1 MKDLDEVYYIKIGKE
16 KEYQIK
22 KKFDKLKT
30 KKSKISIDFVKGL
43 LDDMIEHINNIAVF
57 TEDNYAIAEI
67 DVNNVLKDS
76 EGYIDTSSKTTY
88 IHFPIVEY
96 DNDIK
101 PRGDFQK
108 IYSLLMDYSD
118 TKNLLNDL
126 KNYEDKRTC
135 MNLGKIKKY
144 LKIQEDSTFEG
155 IKIQYNILYDKIMG
169 HSDKLETFINDFE
182 DSVLSN
188 LILNIY
194 YINKKYLNKNI
205 LIEKLNKYC
214 DRNTINE
221 SEIEIDLEWA
231 SFLSKTREPF
241 DKIILPMYSPESII
255 KLFFLKNGKGEN
267 DGGIFC
273 ISLLNKNLPDF
284 YKQINKMLLEEKYT
298 ETLTLTIQTIFEI
311 EMLRIYKDEE
321 NIKNVDDIQKIFNE
335 NFIEKIKKNEEVDI
349 LEVIKEI
356 KENIQADSPHKSL
369 LEFISDLFN
378 YLLYLEDKDLERTK
392 KSHDFE
398 PGEETKDI
406 INMFPDKKGIEEEG
420 FSDEFSKS
428 LIIPEFSII
437 KIVKE

>member
-1 MKDLDEVYYIKIGKE
+1 MAGLECCKNDDNIIKDYLKEWNENFEKFMKDLDEVYYIKIGKE
-16 KEYQIK
+16 KEHLIK
-22 KKFDKLKT
+22 KKFDKLIEKLKA

-43 LDDMIEHINNIAVF
+43 LDDMIEHISNITIF

-67 DVNNVLKDS
+67 DVNNALKDS
-76 EGYIDTSSKTTY
+76 EGYITTSSKTTY

-96 DNDIK
+96 DNEIK

-144 LKIQEDSTFEG
+144 LKIQEETTFDG

-194 YINKKYLNKNI
+194 NINKKYLNKNI

-214 DRNTINE
+214 NRNTINE

-241 DKIILPMYSPESII
+241 DEIILPMYSPESII
-255 KLFFLKNGKGEN
+255 KLFALKNGKGED
-267 DGGIFC
+267 DGGMFC
-273 ISLLNKNLPDF
+273 ISF
-284 YKQINKMLLEEKYT
+284 
-298 ETLTLTIQTIFEI
+298 
-311 EMLRIYKDEE
+311 
-321 NIKNVDDIQKIFNE
+321 
-335 NFIEKIKKNEEVDI
+335 
-349 LEVIKEI
+349 
-356 KENIQADSPHKSL
+356 
-369 LEFISDLFN
+369 
-378 YLLYLEDKDLERTK
+378 
-392 KSHDFE
+392 
-398 PGEETKDI
+398 
-406 INMFPDKKGIEEEG
+406 
-420 FSDEFSKS
+420 
-428 LIIPEFSII
+428 
-437 KIVKE
+437 

>member
-1 MKDLDEVYYIKIGKE
+1 MPDFTKKLFILLIKLFNNSVYTGDKEEIIISEKLSKFIENKDFIAAVEDNYNKEDLLKETDPTKDKIIVDEYTKIKKELNTLSIAGLECCKNDDDIIKDYLKEWNENFEKYMKDLDEVYYIKIGKE

-76 EGYIDTSSKTTY
+76 EGYIDTSSKTTF

-255 KLFFLKNGKGEN
+255 KLFF
-267 DGGIFC
+267 F
-273 ISLLNKNLPDF
+273 
-284 YKQINKMLLEEKYT
+284 
-298 ETLTLTIQTIFEI
+298 
-311 EMLRIYKDEE
+311 
-321 NIKNVDDIQKIFNE
+321 
-335 NFIEKIKKNEEVDI
+335 KKW
-349 LEVIKEI
+349 KRR
-356 KENIQADSPHKSL
+356 K
-369 LEFISDLFN
+369 
-378 YLLYLEDKDLERTK
+378 
-392 KSHDFE
+392 
-398 PGEETKDI
+398 
-406 INMFPDKKGIEEEG
+406 
-420 FSDEFSKS
+420 
-428 LIIPEFSII
+428 
-437 KIVKE
+437 

>member
-1 MKDLDEVYYIKIGKE
+1 MPDFTKKLFILLIKLFNNSVYTGDKEEIIICEKLSKFIENEDFIAAVEDNYNKEDLLKETDPTKDKIIIDEYTKIKKELITLSVAGLECCKNDDIIKDYLKEWNGNFEKYMKDLDEVYYIKIGKE
-16 KEYQIK
+16 KEHQIK
-22 KKFDKLKT
+22 KKFDKLIEKLKA

-43 LDDMIEHINNIAVF
+43 LDDMIEHINNITVF

-76 EGYIDTSSKTTY
+76 EGYIDTSSKTTF
-88 IHFPIVEY
+88 IHFPIVKY

-118 TKNLLNDL
+118 IKNLLNDL

-169 HSDKLETFINDFE
+169 HFDKLETFINDFE

-214 DRNTINE
+214 NRNTINE

-241 DKIILPMYSPESII
+241 DEIILPMYSPKSII
-255 KLFFLKNGKGEN
+255 KLFALKNGKGED
-267 DGGIFC
+267 DGGMFC
-273 ISLLNKNLPDF
+273 ISF
-284 YKQINKMLLEEKYT
+284 
-298 ETLTLTIQTIFEI
+298 
-311 EMLRIYKDEE
+311 
-321 NIKNVDDIQKIFNE
+321 
-335 NFIEKIKKNEEVDI
+335 
-349 LEVIKEI
+349 
-356 KENIQADSPHKSL
+356 
-369 LEFISDLFN
+369 
-378 YLLYLEDKDLERTK
+378 
-392 KSHDFE
+392 
-398 PGEETKDI
+398 
-406 INMFPDKKGIEEEG
+406 
-420 FSDEFSKS
+420 
-428 LIIPEFSII
+428 
-437 KIVKE
+437 

>member
-1 MKDLDEVYYIKIGKE
+1 MPDFTKKLFILLIKLFNNSVYTGDKEEIIISEKLSKFIENKDFIAAVEDNYNKENFLKETDPTKDKIIIDEYTKIKKELIALSVAGLECCKNDDIIKDYLKEWNGNFEKYMKDLDEVYYIKIGKE
-16 KEYQIK
+16 KEHQIK
-22 KKFDKLKT
+22 KKFDKLIEKLKA

-43 LDDMIEHINNIAVF
+43 LDDMIEHINNITVF

-76 EGYIDTSSKTTY
+76 EGYIDTSSKTTF
-88 IHFPIVEY
+88 IHFPIVKY

-182 DSVLSN
+182 NSVLSN

-214 DRNTINE
+214 NRNTINE

-241 DKIILPMYSPESII
+241 DEIILPMYSPKSII
-255 KLFFLKNGKGEN
+255 KLFALKNGKGED
-267 DGGIFC
+267 DGGMFC
-273 ISLLNKNLPDF
+273 ISF
-284 YKQINKMLLEEKYT
+284 
-298 ETLTLTIQTIFEI
+298 
-311 EMLRIYKDEE
+311 
-321 NIKNVDDIQKIFNE
+321 
-335 NFIEKIKKNEEVDI
+335 
-349 LEVIKEI
+349 
-356 KENIQADSPHKSL
+356 
-369 LEFISDLFN
+369 
-378 YLLYLEDKDLERTK
+378 
-392 KSHDFE
+392 
-398 PGEETKDI
+398 
-406 INMFPDKKGIEEEG
+406 
-420 FSDEFSKS
+420 
-428 LIIPEFSII
+428 
-437 KIVKE
+437 